1 MTSFEQAKQVCT
13 TYIESLV
20 AGDVDAVLALF
31 ADTASVE
38 DPVGTELK
46 QGKEALRPFYEVAC
60 QSVTEAHF
68 TGEPKF
74 AGGELAFPFMIT
86 IGAGDSAVTID
97 IIDVFTFDDAGKVIT
112 MRAFWGPE
120 NMAPVAQ

>member
-1 MTSFEQAKQVCT
+1 
-13 TYIESLV
+13 
-20 AGDVDAVLALF
+20 
-31 ADTASVE
+31 
-38 DPVGTELK
+38 
-46 QGKEALRPFYEVAC
+46 
-60 QSVTEAHF
+60 
-68 TGEPKF
+68 
-74 AGGELAFPFMIT
+74 LAFPFMIT